1 VANIKGQETRVDI
14 ISALQGPEPGL
25 SGTVKSADLQ
35 DDIEGLSEGF
45 LGGLTEKKDNIFTGV
60 SGNIE
65 ALARSADV
73 FNMKDRIKLASQNRL
88 PGEKFDLVFTFTF
101 ELGGTRRVLVSDAK
115 ISNFAISNS
124 SRKDYVT
131 FKFDFAAD
139 DSLTLPSPI

>member
-14 ISALQGPEPGL
+14 ISALMGVEPGL
-25 SGTVKSADLQ
+25 SGTVTSADFQ

-73 FNMKDRIKLASQNRL
+73 MGMKDRIKLAAQNRL
-88 PGEKFDLVFTFTF
+88 PGEKFDLVLTFTF
-101 ELGGTRRVLVSDAK
+101 ELGGTRRILISDAK
-115 ISNFAISNS
+115 ISNFAITNA
-124 SRKDYVT
+124 SRKDYVK
-131 FKFDFAAD
+131 FKFDYAAD
-139 DSLTLPSPI
+139 DSLTLPSPV